1 MHGRGRRFRRFG
13 HNGNQGPDGP
23 SIFDEILR
31 RDTLHVLDGDPSNP
45 FQELIDFAPSGSDGF
60 GLAKQH
66 GVPPYVIF
74 HDATLREIAMARPAS
89 LDELGHISGV
99 GARKLDA
106 YGADILS
113 QVR

>member
-1 MHGRGRRFRRFG
+1 M
-13 HNGNQGPDGP
+13 
-23 SIFDEILR
+23 
-31 RDTLHVLDGDPSNP
+31 
-45 FQELIDFAPSGSDGF
+45 
-60 GLAKQH
+60 
-66 GVPPYVIF
+66 IF